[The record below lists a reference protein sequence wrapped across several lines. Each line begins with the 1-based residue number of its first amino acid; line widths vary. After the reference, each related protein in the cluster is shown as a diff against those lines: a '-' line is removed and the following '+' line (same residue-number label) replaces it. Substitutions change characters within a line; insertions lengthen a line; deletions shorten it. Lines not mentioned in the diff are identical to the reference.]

1 MKRGIEKLG
10 GLCQGR
16 VEEDS
21 AACFATK
28 ETLEEMGTE
37 IKRARKFDV
46 QVTWMIL
53 MLQSLSFNF
62 IVPLCGAEWDTDF
75 SPKDKWRQN
84 LSPGLG
90 SMSLYAPRDGI
101 LKATCL

>member
-1 MKRGIEKLG
+1 MGLLSISLDFSRLRSIALDSVSIGFISFLVGTLSKVPNIEMKRGIEKLG

-21 AACFATK
+21 AACFATQ

-46 QVTWMIL
+46 QVP
-53 MLQSLSFNF
+53 SS
-62 IVPLCGAEWDTDF
+62 
-75 SPKDKWRQN
+75 S
-84 LSPGLG
+84 
-90 SMSLYAPRDGI
+90 
-101 LKATCL
+101 